1 MDKVTG
7 SPAGIQSGAGCLA
20 ADAPDSIQYVGFHRR
35 QLFLFFFIF
44 FLFLKDNLDI
54 LYFNHYS

>member
-20 ADAPDSIQYVGFHRR
+20 GDAPDSIQYVGFHRR
-35 QLFLFFFIF
+35 QLFLIF
-44 FLFLKDNLDI
+44 LIFLIFERQLGHPVL
-54 LYFNHYS
+54 